1 MTIAELIERVR
12 RYEPAADA
20 QRLTRVYELAVAA
33 HQGQRRASGESYVE
47 HPLAVAGILADLEVD
62 HQTIAAA
69 LLHDVV
75 EDTSVTSEQVTAQF
89 GDEVAR
95 LVDGVTKLTRI
106 PYQSKEDAQVENL
119 RKMFLAMAK
128 DIRVIIIK
136 LADRLHNMRTLA
148 SLPPPKQQAIARETL
163 DIYAPIAH
171 RLGIWKIKWEIED
184 ECLRY
189 LDPSSYHDIVERVAK
204 TRRER
209 EADVEKAIARLRDEF
224 KELKI
229 NAEIQGRPKHFY
241 SIYSKISKGRDFSTI
256 YDLTAI
262 RIIVDTVKDCYAAL
276 GAVHAMWTP
285 LPGRFKDYIA
295 MPKPNMYQSLHTT
308 VVGPSGDPL
317 EIQIRT
323 WEMHRT
329 SEYGIAAHWRYKEGG
344 KADQYENKLSWLRAL
359 LEWQK
364 DMRDS
369 RVFMENLKL
378 DLFDSQVFVFSP
390 RGDVYSVP
398 AGGTPLDFAYQVHTD
413 VGNHCV
419 GAKING
425 RIVPLD
431 YAMQNGDICE
441 ILVNKSSGRPSLD
454 WLSIVKTSSAKHK
467 IKQWFRK
474 ERREENVLAGQEAL
488 EQELARAGVRTDV
501 ARGALLERIASR
513 LNYATPTDLYAAIG
527 FGDASAQ
534 AVANRVRDEVKHD
547 NVVDLTKIG
556 RKPALRKSPRRTS
569 GVRIAGVDDVLVRL
583 SKCCS
588 PVPGRSDHRVRHDRP
603 RRERPSRRLPQRGLH
618 ERDPRADSP
627 GAVGRRRRPYA
638 LRRHRSR
645 GRRPFAAA
653 PRHHGGL
660 CRAQDAGQLGERA
673 GAQRRRSGRELDGA
687 DSRPRSS
694 AQAAHQDRNAQER
707 PPRLSRYEARA
718 HGALGGVSNAHFVV
732 PAIAAFA
739 AGAMNSVAGGGSFL
753 SFPALLFAGVPADF
767 GQRNEQCGDV
777 GRHHRERAR
786 LPRRSHRASGAFAA
800 GGLRE
805 RRRFADRR
813 VRCFS
818 SRRRHSSNA

>member
-1 MTIAELIERVR
+1 MTIAELIERVQ
-12 RYEPAADA
+12 RYEPSADA
-20 QRLTRVYELAVAA
+20 QRLRRVYELAVAA
-33 HQGQRRASGESYVE
+33 HQGQRRASGESFVE
-47 HPLAVAGILADLEVD
+47 HPLAVAGILAELEVD

-75 EDTSVTSEQVTAQF
+75 EDTSVTSEQVTEQF
-89 GDEVAR
+89 GEEVAR
-95 LVDGVTKLTRI
+95 LVEGVTKLTRI

-136 LADRLHNMRTLA
+136 LADRLHNMRTLG
-148 SLPPPKQQAIARETL
+148 SLSAPKQQAIARETL

-189 LDPSSYHDIVERVAK
+189 LDPSSFHDIVDRVAK

-224 KELKI
+224 REMNV
-229 NAEIQGRPKHFY
+229 NAQIQGRPKHFY

-378 DLFDSQVFVFSP
+378 DLFDSQVFIFSP
-390 RGDVYSVP
+390 RGDVYSIP

-419 GAKING
+419 GAKVNG

-454 WLSIVKTSSAKHK
+454 WLSVVKTSSAKHK

-488 EQELARAGVRTDV
+488 EEELARSGLRTDA

-534 AVANRVRDEVKHD
+534 AVANRVREESKHD

-556 RKPALRKSPRRTS
+556 RKPALRKSLRRAS

-588 PVPGRSDHRVRHDRP
+588 PVPGDPIIGYVTIGRGVSVHRADCPNVAHMNATPERILQTQWVGDAGLTHCVDVEVEADDRSQLLQDIMAVFAELKTQVSSVNARLRRDGVAFASLTVQIRDLDHLHKLLTKLEMLKNVRRVYRVTK
-603 RRERPSRRLPQRGLH
+603 RERT
-618 ERDPRADSP
+618 
-627 GAVGRRRRPYA
+627 A
-638 LRRHRSR
+638 L
-645 GRRPFAAA
+645 
-653 PRHHGGL
+653 
-660 CRAQDAGQLGERA
+660 
-673 GAQRRRSGRELDGA
+673 
-687 DSRPRSS
+687 
-694 AQAAHQDRNAQER
+694 
-707 PPRLSRYEARA
+707 
-718 HGALGGVSNAHFVV
+718 
-732 PAIAAFA
+732 
-739 AGAMNSVAGGGSFL
+739 
-753 SFPALLFAGVPADF
+753 
-767 GQRNEQCGDV
+767 
-777 GRHHRERAR
+777 
-786 LPRRSHRASGAFAA
+786 
-800 GGLRE
+800 
-805 RRRFADRR
+805 
-813 VRCFS
+813 
-818 SRRRHSSNA
+818 

>member
-1 MTIAELIERVR
+1 MTIAELITAVQAYDPSLDGSWLRRVWDV
-12 RYEPAADA
+12 AD
-20 QRLTRVYELAVAA
+20 RA
-33 HQGQRRASGESYVE
+33 HDGQRRASGESYIE
-47 HPLAVAGILADLEVD
+47 HPLAVAAILTELEMD
-62 HQTIAAA
+62 RQTIAAA

-75 EDTSVTSEQVTAQF
+75 EDTSITSEQVMAEF
-89 GDEVAR
+89 GEEIAG

-119 RKMFLAMAK
+119 RKMFMAMAR

-136 LADRLHNMRTLA
+136 LADRLHNMRTL
-148 SLPPPKQQAIARETL
+148 SHLPPAKRYSIARETL

-189 LDPSSYHDIVERVAK
+189 IDPEGFRDIVERVAK

-209 EADVEKAIARLRDEF
+209 ENDVQQAIARLRDEF
-224 KELKI
+224 ASMGV

-241 SIYSKISKGRDFSTI
+241 SIYSKIKKGRDFSTI

-262 RIIVDTVKDCYAAL
+262 RIIVDSVKDCYAAL

-308 VVGPSGDPL
+308 VVGPHGDPL

-329 SEYGIAAHWRYKEGG
+329 SEYGIAAHWRYKEGS
-344 KADQYENKLSWLRAL
+344 KADQFENKLSWLRAL

-369 RVFMENLKL
+369 RMFMENLKL
-378 DLFDSQVFVFSP
+378 DLFDSQAFVFSP
-390 RGDVYSVP
+390 RGDVFSIP

-419 GAKING
+419 GAKVNG

-431 YAMQNGDICE
+431 YSLQNGDICE

-474 ERREENVLAGQEAL
+474 EQREENVLAGQEAV
-488 EQELARAGVRTDV
+488 EAELARERLRPDL
-501 ARGALLERIASR
+501 ARGELIERIAHR
-513 LNYATPTDLYAAIG
+513 MNYPTPTDLFAAIG

-534 AVANRVRDEVKHD
+534 AVANRIRDEIKGD
-547 NVVDLTKIG
+547 NVVDLTKV
-556 RKPALRKSPRRTS
+556 RKPSTRKAARRAS

-588 PVPGRSDHRVRHDRP
+588 PVPGDPIIGYVTIGRGVSVHRADCPNVAYMSATPERILQAQWVASADMTHAVDVEVEAEDRSQLLQDIMAVFAELKTTVSSVTARVRKD
-603 RRERPSRRLPQRGLH
+603 GLAVTSLTVQI
-618 ERDPRADSP
+618 RDLDHLHKILTKLE
-627 GAVGRRRRPYA
+627 A
-638 LRRHRSR
+638 LRKV
-645 GRRPFAAA
+645 RRVY
-653 PRHHGGL
+653 RVTK
-660 CRAQDAGQLGERA
+660 
-673 GAQRRRSGRELDGA
+673 REK
-687 DSRPRSS
+687 
-694 AQAAHQDRNAQER
+694 
-707 PPRLSRYEARA
+707 
-718 HGALGGVSNAHFVV
+718 
-732 PAIAAFA
+732 
-739 AGAMNSVAGGGSFL
+739 SVAGS
-753 SFPALLFAGVPADF
+753 
-767 GQRNEQCGDV
+767 
-777 GRHHRERAR
+777 
-786 LPRRSHRASGAFAA
+786 
-800 GGLRE
+800 
-805 RRRFADRR
+805 
-813 VRCFS
+813 
-818 SRRRHSSNA
+818 

>member
-12 RYEPAADA
+12 HYDPTADPGW
-20 QRLTRVYELAVAA
+20 LTRVYEVADAA
-33 HQGQRRASGESYVE
+33 HAGQRRASGESYIE
-47 HPLAVAGILADLEVD
+47 HPLAVAGILAELEMD
-62 HQTIAAA
+62 PQTIAAA

-75 EDTSVTSEQVTAQF
+75 EDTSVTSEQVGEQF
-89 GDEVAR
+89 GEDVAR

-148 SLPPPKQQAIARETL
+148 SLPEPKRQAIARETL

-189 LDPSSYHDIVERVAK
+189 LEPSSFGEIVERVAK

-209 EADVEKAIARLRDEF
+209 EADVDKAIGRLRDEF
-224 KELKI
+224 EEMKI

-262 RIIVDTVKDCYAAL
+262 RIIVDSVKDCYAAL

-344 KADQYENKLSWLRAL
+344 KADQFENKLSWLRAL

-390 RGDVYSVP
+390 RGDVYSMP

-419 GAKING
+419 GAKTNG

-431 YAMQNGDICE
+431 YQMQNGDICE

-474 ERREENVLAGQEAL
+474 ERREENVLAGQESL
-488 EQELARAGVRTDV
+488 EQELARAGLRTDL
-501 ARGALLERIASR
+501 ARGALIERIATR
-513 LNYATPTDLYAAIG
+513 LNYATPADLYAAIG

-534 AVANRVRDEVKHD
+534 SVVNRLRDEVKHD
-547 NVVDLTKIG
+547 NVVDFTRIE
-556 RKPALRKSPRRTS
+556 RKPAARRGVRRSS

-588 PVPGRSDHRVRHDRP
+588 PVPGDPIIGYVTIGRGVSVHRADCPNVAYMNATPERILQAQWLESAGLTHGVDVEVEADDRSQLLQDIMAVFAELKTQVSSVNARVRRDGVAVASLTVQIRDLDHLHKLLTKIETLKNVR
-603 RRERPSRRLPQRGLH
+603 RVYRVTKRERT
-618 ERDPRADSP
+618 
-627 GAVGRRRRPYA
+627 A
-638 LRRHRSR
+638 L
-645 GRRPFAAA
+645 
-653 PRHHGGL
+653 
-660 CRAQDAGQLGERA
+660 
-673 GAQRRRSGRELDGA
+673 
-687 DSRPRSS
+687 
-694 AQAAHQDRNAQER
+694 
-707 PPRLSRYEARA
+707 
-718 HGALGGVSNAHFVV
+718 
-732 PAIAAFA
+732 
-739 AGAMNSVAGGGSFL
+739 
-753 SFPALLFAGVPADF
+753 
-767 GQRNEQCGDV
+767 
-777 GRHHRERAR
+777 
-786 LPRRSHRASGAFAA
+786 
-800 GGLRE
+800 
-805 RRRFADRR
+805 
-813 VRCFS
+813 
-818 SRRRHSSNA
+818 

>member
-1 MTIAELIERVR
+1 MGIAELIDRVR
-12 RYEPAADA
+12 RYDSAVDA
-20 QRLTRVYELAVAA
+20 EALERVYELAVAA
-33 HQGQRRASGESYVE
+33 HQGQRRASGESYIQ
-47 HPLAVAGILADLEVD
+47 HPLAVAEILAELEMD

-75 EDTSVTSEQVTAQF
+75 EDTSVTHEQVTELC
-89 GDEVAR
+89 GEEVSR

-148 SLPPPKQQAIARETL
+148 SLPSAKQQAIARETL

-189 LDPSSYHDIVERVAK
+189 LDSAGFHDIVERVAK
-204 TRRER
+204 TRSAR
-209 EADVEKAIARLRDEF
+209 EADVDAAIAGLRREF
-224 KELKI
+224 ANLKL

-241 SIYSKISKGRDFSTI
+241 SIYSKLNKGRDFSTI

-262 RIIVDTVKDCYAAL
+262 RIIVDSVKDCYAAL

-308 VVGPSGDPL
+308 VIGPTGDPL

-344 KADQYENKLSWLRAL
+344 KADQFENKLSWLRAL

-378 DLFDSQVFVFSP
+378 DLFDSQVFAFSP
-390 RGDVYSVP
+390 RGDVYSIP

-431 YAMQNGDICE
+431 YQMRNGDICE

-488 EQELARAGVRTDV
+488 EQELARAGLRTDL
-501 ARGALLERIASR
+501 ARGELIERIAAR
-513 LNYATPTDLYAAIG
+513 MNYTTPTDLFAAIG

-534 AVANRVRDEVKHD
+534 AVANRLRDEVKHD
-547 NVVDLTKIG
+547 NVVDFSKIG
-556 RKPALRKSPRRTS
+556 RKPAARRSVRRSS
-569 GVRIAGVDDVLVRL
+569 GVRVAGVDDVLVRL

-588 PVPGRSDHRVRHDRP
+588 PVPGDPIIGYVTIGRGVSVHRADCPNIAFMNATPERILQAQWLEDATLTHGVDIEVEADDRSQLLQDIMAVFSEVKTQVSSVNARVRRDGVAVASLTIQIRDLNHLHKILVKLETLKNVR
-603 RRERPSRRLPQRGLH
+603 RVYRVTKRERT
-618 ERDPRADSP
+618 
-627 GAVGRRRRPYA
+627 A
-638 LRRHRSR
+638 L
-645 GRRPFAAA
+645 
-653 PRHHGGL
+653 
-660 CRAQDAGQLGERA
+660 
-673 GAQRRRSGRELDGA
+673 
-687 DSRPRSS
+687 
-694 AQAAHQDRNAQER
+694 
-707 PPRLSRYEARA
+707 
-718 HGALGGVSNAHFVV
+718 
-732 PAIAAFA
+732 
-739 AGAMNSVAGGGSFL
+739 
-753 SFPALLFAGVPADF
+753 
-767 GQRNEQCGDV
+767 
-777 GRHHRERAR
+777 
-786 LPRRSHRASGAFAA
+786 
-800 GGLRE
+800 
-805 RRRFADRR
+805 
-813 VRCFS
+813 
-818 SRRRHSSNA
+818 

>member
-12 RYEPAADA
+12 RYEPSADGEW
-20 QRLTRVYELAVAA
+20 LTRVYELATAA
-33 HQGQRRASGESYVE
+33 HQGQRRVSGESYIE

-75 EDTSVTSEQVTAQF
+75 EDTSITSEQVSAQF

-95 LVDGVTKLTRI
+95 LVEGVTKLTRI

-136 LADRLHNMRTLA
+136 LADRLHNMRTLG
-148 SLPPPKQQAIARETL
+148 SLTPAKQQAIARETL

-189 LDPSSYHDIVERVAK
+189 LDQSSYAEIVELVAK

-241 SIYSKISKGRDFSTI
+241 SIYSKISTGRDFSTI

-344 KADQYENKLSWLRAL
+344 KADQFENKLSWLRAL

-378 DLFDSQVFVFSP
+378 DLFDTQVFVFSP
-390 RGDVYSVP
+390 RGDVYSIP

-419 GAKING
+419 GAKVNG

-474 ERREENVLAGQEAL
+474 ERREENVLAGEEAL
-488 EQELARAGVRTDV
+488 EQELARAGLRTDV
-501 ARGALLERIASR
+501 ARGALLERIAAR
-513 LNYATPTDLYAAIG
+513 LNYASPTDLYAAIG

-534 AVANRVRDEVKHD
+534 AVANRVREEFKHD

-556 RKPALRKSPRRTS
+556 RKPAPRKSPRRSS
-569 GVRIAGVDDVLVRL
+569 GVRIAGVDDVMVRL

-588 PVPGRSDHRVRHDRP
+588 PVPGDPIIGYVTIGRGVSVHRADCPNVAYMNATPERILQSQWLDDAGLTHGVDIEVEADDRSQLVQDIMAVFAELKTQVSSVNARVRKDGVAVTSLTVQIRDLDHLHKLLTKLETLKNVR
-603 RRERPSRRLPQRGLH
+603 RVYRVTKRERT
-618 ERDPRADSP
+618 
-627 GAVGRRRRPYA
+627 A
-638 LRRHRSR
+638 L
-645 GRRPFAAA
+645 
-653 PRHHGGL
+653 
-660 CRAQDAGQLGERA
+660 
-673 GAQRRRSGRELDGA
+673 
-687 DSRPRSS
+687 
-694 AQAAHQDRNAQER
+694 
-707 PPRLSRYEARA
+707 
-718 HGALGGVSNAHFVV
+718 
-732 PAIAAFA
+732 
-739 AGAMNSVAGGGSFL
+739 
-753 SFPALLFAGVPADF
+753 
-767 GQRNEQCGDV
+767 
-777 GRHHRERAR
+777 
-786 LPRRSHRASGAFAA
+786 
-800 GGLRE
+800 
-805 RRRFADRR
+805 
-813 VRCFS
+813 
-818 SRRRHSSNA
+818 